1 MSSHKF
7 TEVSCKCMRN
17 DWFGSQCTEAPERVS
32 KGYLWSARRDL
43 SNVHSAGFILPR
55 LWLRCHTYLC
65 KKQWRYWILCRTER
79 RQVETLC
86 AVKYIWGIYRVFF
99 FSPFLT
105 RTTEQTSFIEFLLSG
120 EKGTAYFRVHRISSS
135 LCFRERLQLMKTRP
149 KWHLRIAQFVQT
161 TVQNSKM
168 LTILSYMA
176 TKSCTSSIY
185 YAWDNKHLNFVF
197 IEKLPR

>member
-7 TEVSCKCMRN
+7 TEVSCKCMWN
-17 DWFGSQCTEAPERVS
+17 DWFGSQYTEAPERVS
-32 KGYLWSARRDL
+32 KGYLLSAQRDL

-55 LWLRCHTYLC
+55 SRLRCRAYLC

-79 RQVETLC
+79 RQVETVC

-99 FSPFLT
+99 FPFLT

-120 EKGTAYFRVHRISSS
+120 EKGTAYFTVHRISSS

-176 TKSCTSSIY
+176 TKSCKSSIY
-185 YAWDNKHLNFVF
+185 YTWNNKHLNFVF